1 MKYKPDQIQT
11 HEIKD
16 ATLEKGKFTKKVVH
30 VAAGAP
36 AKTNDTGEGYEQGS
50 IWVDSSNGD
59 MYICTAHTA
68 EDATWQNME
77 GDDINLFQMQGDTG
91 YVHGGTPNITNIYS
105 FPFSAPVSTSDIA
118 EVTTTHD
125 YTSKGSMKDATHA
138 YVAGGGPAYYT
149 DVIQRW
155 GFSAPQA
162 SGDIGELTSD
172 RGYIANTTDKTN
184 GQLYGGITDP
194 GASTNTIE
202 RFPLSASPSNSSDT
216 SAELAANIQ
225 GAVGISD
232 LTNSKGWVCGGN
244 TEPGTTRRDTIYQF
258 ANDVSSGTGTDWG
271 NLQSSKSYCGGATDG
286 TNGFTVGGESPGGGT
301 NELDKFPFSSPGN
314 AADQGDLTITVLN
327 NSGHA
332 SPTEIFS
339 AGGYSPSPGVRRDVI
354 EKFTYASPGN
364 SADTAELAQATSH
377 HYGTENIG

>member
-1 MKYKPDQIQT
+1 
-11 HEIKD
+11 
-16 ATLEKGKFTKKVVH
+16 
-30 VAAGAP
+30 
-36 AKTNDTGEGYEQGS
+36 
-50 IWVDSSNGD
+50 
-59 MYICTAHTA
+59 
-68 EDATWQNME
+68 
-77 GDDINLFQMQGDTG
+77 MQGNTG
-91 YVHGGTPNITNIYS
+91 YVHGGTPSITNIYS
-105 FPFSAPVSTSDIA
+105 FPFSAPSSTSDIA
-118 EVTTTHD
+118 EVTSSHD

-138 YVAGGGPAYYT
+138 YVAGGNPPAYS

-162 SGDIGELTSD
+162 SGDIGELTST

-184 GQLYGGITDP
+184 GQLYGGVTNP
-194 GASTNTIE
+194 GASTDVIE

-232 LTNSKGWVCGGN
+232 LTNSKGWACGGN

-271 NLQSSKSYCGGATDG
+271 NLQSSKAYLGGATDG
-286 TNGFTVGGESPGGGT
+286 TNGFTVGGESPGGGV
-301 NELDKFPFSSPGN
+301 NEIDKFPFSSPGN
-314 AADQGDLTITVLN
+314 AADQGDLTITVHN

-339 AGGYSPSPGVRRDVI
+339 AGGYSPSPGTRRDVI

-377 HYGTENIG
+377 HYGTENVG

>member
-1 MKYKPDQIQT
+1 MVERIPRRIGASKITDT
-11 HEIKD
+11 
-16 ATLEKGKFTKKVVH
+16 TLEHGSLSDNVIYISSSAPT
-30 VAAGAP
+30 AGD
-36 AKTNDTGEGYEQGS
+36 DTYAVGT
-50 IWVDSSNGD
+50 IWVDYTNGATYTCTVTSSEN
-59 MYICTAHTA
+59 
-68 EDATWQNME
+68 ATWLNQD
-77 GDDINLFQMQGDTG
+77 GDDVNLFQMQGNTG
-91 YVHGGTPNITNIYS
+91 YVHGGTPSITNIYS
-105 FPFSAPVSTSDIA
+105 FPFSAPSSTSDIA
-118 EVTTTHD
+118 EVTSSHD

-138 YVAGGGPAYYT
+138 YVTGGNPPAYS

-162 SGDIGELTSD
+162 SGDIGELTST

-184 GQLYGGITDP
+184 GQLYGGVTNP
-194 GASTNTIE
+194 GASTDVIE

-232 LTNSKGWVCGGN
+232 LTNSKGWACGGN

-271 NLQSSKSYCGGATDG
+271 NLQSSKAYLGGATDG
-286 TNGFTVGGESPGGGT
+286 TNGFTVGGESPGGGV
-301 NELDKFPFSSPGN
+301 NEIDKFPFSSPGN
-314 AADQGDLTITVLN
+314 AADQGDLTITVHN

-339 AGGYSPSPGVRRDVI
+339 ADGYSPSPGTRRDVI

-377 HYGTENIG
+377 HYGTENVG